1 MQQHQ
6 STPRISSKG
15 IHSTQELLSCCFSGA
30 GGAHGSKST
39 LVDSRLIYPIPS
51 ATASIGFEKKD
62 PGWKLLTDNL
72 LGPFGYTF
80 PDPDPGYIR
89 KYRLRAIYYDE
100 NAGGTYHLKVKI
112 DLPAGR

>member
-1 MQQHQ
+1 MLG
-6 STPRISSKG
+6 KG
-15 IHSTQELLSCCFSGA
+15 
-30 GGAHGSKST
+30 GGSVQGSRST
-39 LVDSRLIYPIPS
+39 LVDSRLIYPVPS
-51 ATASIGFEKKD
+51 PIGCIEFEKKD
-62 PGWKLLTDNL
+62 SGWKLLTNNL

-112 DLPAGR
+112 DFPAGR

>member
-1 MQQHQ
+1 
-6 STPRISSKG
+6 
-15 IHSTQELLSCCFSGA
+15 LLGQGA
-30 GGAHGSKST
+30 GSFQGSKST
-39 LVDSRLIYPIPS
+39 LVDSRLIYPVPS
-51 ATASIGFEKKD
+51 ATGGIKFEKKD
-62 PGWKLLTDNL
+62 PGWKLLTKNL

-100 NAGGTYHLKVKI
+100 SAGGTYNLKVKI

>member
-1 MQQHQ
+1 M
-6 STPRISSKG
+6 
-15 IHSTQELLSCCFSGA
+15 
-30 GGAHGSKST
+30 
-39 LVDSRLIYPIPS
+39 LVDSRLIYPVPS
-51 ATASIGFEKKD
+51 PIRSIEFEKND

-100 NAGGTYHLKVKI
+100 NAGGTYHLKLKI